1 MTLRTAADRALEF
14 VVVPSFTRI
23 GPAARSRMFD
33 WNPLDS
39 YDLAGRVIVLTGA
52 TSGIGRN
59 AADHLARAGADLTI
73 VGRDPDRT
81 EQARAEIAAE
91 SAELR
96 IALSE
101 VELTNAL
108 GEAHGFLTVAL
119 SSWDDA
125 MSLLEASLVEVLDG
139 ADLQTGESM
148 LENAFDLLRIGD
160 RAYFGF
166 IDALSRLD
174 PELLSLEFGAVG
186 FAADERS
193 ALYDAPILAARLR
206 AILKLEGDHDV
217 SVIASIDPEPLV
229 EQGSVPIVPN
239 AETFIVNLVV
249 SNAGNLVEEL
259 ILVSLVGNPQSAD
272 VEQIS
277 LQSIV
282 PFLDPGTSTTVSFDV
297 SDLIVPGELYELRAE
312 VQIAQDDSLENN
324 SWSLVLVRNSE

>member
-1 MTLRTAADRALEF
+1 MAYAPPALRRRTRRRRTLVTVIVVAVLFGIVALA
-14 VVVPSFTRI
+14 V
-23 GPAARSRMFD
+23 RSRTDRRVAVDYFD
-33 WNPLDS
+33 SVKAIVDDEAVLAS
-39 YDLAGRVIVLTGA
+39 RLAEIFTGVGDLE
-52 TSGIGRN
+52 RN
-59 AADHLARAGADLTI
+59 DILERL
-73 VGRDPDRT
+73 
-81 EQARAEIAAE
+81 AEIAAE